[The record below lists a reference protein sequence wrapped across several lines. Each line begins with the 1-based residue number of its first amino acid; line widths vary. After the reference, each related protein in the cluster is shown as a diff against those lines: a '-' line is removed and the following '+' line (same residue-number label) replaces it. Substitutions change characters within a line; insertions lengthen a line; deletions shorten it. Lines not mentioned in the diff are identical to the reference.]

1 MRGYVSVGGGKVD
14 VGIVFVSDSAA
25 LAVGVV
31 GGGEICEVTSNPCV
45 DAQCDDD
52 GREDKVDNKAAA
64 ISALPLFD

>member
-1 MRGYVSVGGGKVD
+1 MRGYVGVGGGKID
-14 VGIVFVSDSAA
+14 VGIVFVGDSAA

-52 GREDKVDNKAAA
+52 GREDEVDNKAAA
-64 ISALPLFD
+64 IGALPLFD